1 MKCCFSALIFH
12 FHNALYKIPNSIHFV
27 ETIPIYMVSLFPE
40 EIIQRLIQRLAD
52 TDAELNG
59 RIVISLFNRIDGLAA
74 NPNQIRELLLG
85 QVLGCSS

>member
-1 MKCCFSALIFH
+1 
-12 FHNALYKIPNSIHFV
+12 
-27 ETIPIYMVSLFPE
+27 MVSLFPE

-85 QVLGCSS
+85 QVLSCSS

>member
-1 MKCCFSALIFH
+1 
-12 FHNALYKIPNSIHFV
+12 
-27 ETIPIYMVSLFPE
+27 MVSLFPE

-74 NPNQIRELLLG
+74 NPNRIRELLLG
-85 QVLGCSS
+85 FRRLGVECPYPQMDIHTK